1 MKNYKLFPLSAL
13 FFMGLMNA
21 QDVKQDSLHKD
32 KNVDEVIITGTL
44 KPISKS
50 KSPVPVEIYT
60 KKFFEKNPT
69 SNLLES
75 ISMVNG
81 IRSQINCSVCN
92 TGDIHINGLEGP
104 YSLILIDGM
113 PIVSSL
119 STVYGLSGIPNSM
132 IERIEI
138 VKGPASSVYGTEA
151 MGGTINIITKNALT
165 AP

>member
-21 QDVKQDSLHKD
+21 QDAKQDSLHKD
-32 KNVDEVIITGTL
+32 KNIDEVIITGTL

-119 STVYGLSGIPNSM
+119 STVYGLSGIPLT
-132 IERIEI
+132 IEI
-138 VKGPASSVYGTEA
+138 DSKRLEVGFFS
-151 MGGTINIITKNALT
+151 KNFLV
-165 AP
+165 

>member
-92 TGDIHINGLEGP
+92 TGDIHINGLEGHRWNADSEFP
-104 YSLILIDGM
+104 FHGLRSEWNPEFYDRANRNRERSCILCIWDRSDGRN
-113 PIVSSL
+113 
-119 STVYGLSGIPNSM
+119 YQ
-132 IERIEI
+132 
-138 VKGPASSVYGTEA
+138 YHH
-151 MGGTINIITKNALT
+151 
-165 AP
+165 

>member
-13 FFMGLMNA
+13 FFIGLMNA

-119 STVYGLSGIPNSM
+119 STVYGLSGIPSSM

-138 VKGPASSVYGTEA
+138 VKGPASLVRKQRIS
-151 MGGTINIITKNALT
+151 
-165 AP
+165 

>member
-13 FFMGLMNA
+13 FFIGLMNE

-119 STVYGLSGIPNSM
+119 STVYGLSGIPSSM

-151 MGGTINIITKNALT
+151 M
-165 AP
+165 

>member
-13 FFMGLMNA
+13 FFIGLMNA

-119 STVYGLSGIPNSM
+119 STVYGLSGIPSSM

-151 MGGTINIITKNALT
+151 M
-165 AP
+165 

>member
-13 FFMGLMNA
+13 FFVGLMNA
-21 QDVKQDSLHKD
+21 QNVKQDSLHKD

-81 IRSQINCSVCN
+81 IPLR
-92 TGDIHINGLEGP
+92 P
-104 YSLILIDGM
+104 
-113 PIVSSL
+113 
-119 STVYGLSGIPNSM
+119 
-132 IERIEI
+132 
-138 VKGPASSVYGTEA
+138 
-151 MGGTINIITKNALT
+151 
-165 AP
+165 

>member
-13 FFMGLMNA
+13 FFVGLMNA

-113 PIVSSL
+113 PMGQKRWEEPSILSL
-119 STVYGLSGIPNSM
+119 KML
-132 IERIEI
+132 
-138 VKGPASSVYGTEA
+138 
-151 MGGTINIITKNALT
+151 
-165 AP
+165 